1 MLEELGKDLMQV
13 ALAGVGAVTI
23 LAEKGCEIAK
33 ECAKKGAV
41 TVEKSKV
48 VTSELRSKAEQ
59 AVQER
64 RERCQEENLSRL
76 TKEEREA
83 LRRKLDDLDT
93 LEAEAEAAARETEAA
108 EADEDHTDDQ
118 E

>member
-41 TVEKSKV
+41 TVEKGKV
-48 VTSELRSKAEQ
+48 VSGELRYKAEQ
-59 AVQER
+59 AAQER
-64 RERCQEENLSRL
+64 RERCREESLARL

-83 LRRKLDDLDT
+83 LRSKLDDLDT
-93 LEAEAEAAARETEAA
+93 LEAQAAAAAREAD
-108 EADEDHTDDQ
+108 EADTGDDRTDGG